1 MTRFRT
7 LAALLL
13 LTLAS
18 GAGAL
23 KLRVLDPELQLNL
36 GYGETSGSRMTV
48 QLVRNYSGPVVLLF
62 SRSEEE
68 RNEGLF
74 LGLQPRYLGTLKAG
88 QLTLDLGNTEQTLA
102 RFLGSL
108 KPALTVQF
116 VNQSL
121 TLPGLRAPAAEK
133 GSSAGSN
140 ANEGGR

>member
-23 KLRVLDPELQLNL
+23 KLRVFDPELQLNL
-36 GYGETSGSRMTV
+36 GYGESSGGRMTV

-62 SRSEEE
+62 SRSEDE

-74 LGLQPRYLGTLKAG
+74 LNLQPRYLGVLKAG
-88 QLTLDLGNTEQTLA
+88 QLTLEVGNTEQTLA
-102 RFLGSL
+102 RFLGGL
-108 KPALTVQF
+108 KPALSVQL
-116 VNQSL
+116 VTQSL
-121 TLPGLRAPAAEK
+121 TLPGLRTATPEKAAP
-133 GSSAGSN
+133 
-140 ANEGGR
+140 EGGR

>member
-13 LTLAS
+13 LTLAPW
-18 GAGAL
+18 AGAL

-62 SRSEEE
+62 SRSEDE

-74 LGLQPRYLGTLKAG
+74 LNLQPRYLGILKAG
-88 QLTLDLGNTEQTLA
+88 QLTVEVGNTEQTLA
-102 RFLGSL
+102 RFLGGL
-108 KPALTVQF
+108 KPPLTVQF
-116 VNQSL
+116 LSQSF
-121 TLPGLRAPAAEK
+121 TLPGLRTAPTEK
-133 GSSAGSN
+133 TSS
-140 ANEGGR
+140 EGGR